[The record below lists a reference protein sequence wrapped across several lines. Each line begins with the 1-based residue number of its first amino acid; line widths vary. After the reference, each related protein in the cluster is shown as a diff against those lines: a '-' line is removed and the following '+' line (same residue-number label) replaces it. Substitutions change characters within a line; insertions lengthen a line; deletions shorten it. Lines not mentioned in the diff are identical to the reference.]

1 MKKIGG
7 ITKRWLKDIF
17 SVILVLVLSVSVAAC
32 LFIRTYYYTSIK
44 NVLETNSG
52 ELITTFFNIYGANSE
67 DGFAIAGREFIENC
81 GMLDLMEIWIID
93 NSGNVLLSS
102 SGFEVS
108 PQQNMPDFI
117 EAMNSASG
125 KATWVGKLS
134 TGEKI
139 MAMTESVMNTDGTAA
154 GAIRYIVSL
163 EDVDSQ
169 IGFSCL
175 IIGLIAAVII
185 AVSTIL
191 GLVFTRSIV
200 RPLRN
205 IGNVAGKVADG
216 DLSARIENCKYDDE
230 IGELCGKINNMI
242 DELNDADRLKNDF
255 ISTISHELRT
265 PLTSIKGWG
274 ETLMQ
279 VGDTDPALTKRGMS
293 VIISEASRLS
303 GMVEELLDFSKIQSN
318 RMNLQLKKIDV
329 LAELDETVFTF
340 RERAIKEGIEIIY
353 NAPELPAPMEADE
366 DRIRQVFINIFDN
379 AIKYNY
385 HGGRVIVLAQ
395 ITSPT
400 VLEISISDTG
410 RGISPENLPRVKEK
424 FYKTDNTVAGSGI
437 GLAVADEIVKLH
449 GGTLNIDSIL
459 NEGTTVTIT
468 LPIEAVTYTDEKEVH
483 DEEAKNSN

>member
-17 SVILVLVLSVSVAAC
+17 SVIIVLVLSVSVAAC
-32 LFIRTYYYTSIK
+32 LFIKAYYYTSIK

-67 DGFAIAGREFIENC
+67 DGFAVAGREFIENC
-81 GMLDLMEIWIID
+81 GMLDLMEIWIVD
-93 NSGNVLLSS
+93 NSGNVIVSS

-108 PQQNMPDFI
+108 AQPNMPDFI
-117 EAMNSASG
+117 EAMNSPSG
-125 KATWVGKLS
+125 KATWIGTFGS
-134 TGEKI
+134 GEKV
-139 MAMTESVMNTDGTAA
+139 MAMTESVLNTDGTAA

-185 AVSTIL
+185 VVSTVL
-191 GLVFTRSIV
+191 GLAFTRSIV

-205 IGNVAGKVADG
+205 IGNVAGEVADG
-216 DLSARIENCKYDDE
+216 DLSVRIENYKYDDE

-242 DELNDADRLKNDF
+242 EELNAADRLKNDF

-279 VGDTDPALTKRGMS
+279 VGNTDPALTKRGMT
-293 VIISEASRLS
+293 VIIGEASRLS

-318 RMNLQLKKIDV
+318 RMNLQLK
-329 LAELDETVFTF
+329 
-340 RERAIKEGIEIIY
+340 R
-353 NAPELPAPMEADE
+353 
-366 DRIRQVFINIFDN
+366 
-379 AIKYNY
+379 
-385 HGGRVIVLAQ
+385 
-395 ITSPT
+395 
-400 VLEISISDTG
+400 
-410 RGISPENLPRVKEK
+410 
-424 FYKTDNTVAGSGI
+424 
-437 GLAVADEIVKLH
+437 
-449 GGTLNIDSIL
+449 
-459 NEGTTVTIT
+459 
-468 LPIEAVTYTDEKEVH
+468 
-483 DEEAKNSN
+483 

>member
-1 MKKIGG
+1 MTG
-7 ITKRWLKDIF
+7 
-17 SVILVLVLSVSVAAC
+17 SV
-32 LFIRTYYYTSIK
+32 
-44 NVLETNSG
+44 
-52 ELITTFFNIYGANSE
+52 
-67 DGFAIAGREFIENC
+67 
-81 GMLDLMEIWIID
+81 
-93 NSGNVLLSS
+93 
-102 SGFEVS
+102 
-108 PQQNMPDFI
+108 
-117 EAMNSASG
+117 
-125 KATWVGKLS
+125 
-134 TGEKI
+134 
-139 MAMTESVMNTDGTAA
+139 
-154 GAIRYIVSL
+154 RYIVSL

-216 DLSARIENCKYDDE
+216 DLSARIENYKYDDE

-329 LAELDETVFTF
+329 LAELDKRSE
-340 RERAIKEGIEIIY
+340 K
-353 NAPELPAPMEADE
+353 
-366 DRIRQVFINIFDN
+366 
-379 AIKYNY
+379 
-385 HGGRVIVLAQ
+385 
-395 ITSPT
+395 
-400 VLEISISDTG
+400 TG
-410 RGISPENLPRVKEK
+410 NLKK
-424 FYKTDNTVAGSGI
+424 FHVVD
-437 GLAVADEIVKLH
+437 
-449 GGTLNIDSIL
+449 
-459 NEGTTVTIT
+459 
-468 LPIEAVTYTDEKEVH
+468 
-483 DEEAKNSN
+483 KNS

>member
-32 LFIRTYYYTSIK
+32 LFIKAYYYTSIK

-67 DGFAIAGREFIENC
+67 DGFAVAGREFIENC
-81 GMLDLMEIWIID
+81 GMLDLMEIWIVD
-93 NSGNVLLSS
+93 NSGNVLVSS

-108 PQQNMPDFI
+108 AQPNMPDFI
-117 EAMNSASG
+117 EAMNSPSG
-125 KATWVGKLS
+125 KATWIGKFGS
-134 TGEKI
+134 DEKV
-139 MAMTESVMNTDGTAA
+139 MAMTESVLNTDGTAA

-185 AVSTIL
+185 VVSTAL
-191 GLVFTRSIV
+191 GLAFTRSIV

-205 IGNVAGKVADG
+205 IGNVAGEVADG
-216 DLSARIENCKYDDE
+216 DLSVRIENYKYDDE

-242 DELNDADRLKNDF
+242 EELNAADRLKNDF

-279 VGDTDPALTKRGMS
+279 VGDTDPALTKRGMT
-293 VIISEASRLS
+293 VIIGEASRLS

-340 RERAIKEGIEIIY
+340 RERAIKEDIEIIY
-353 NAPELPAPMEADE
+353 NAPELSAPMEADE
-366 DRIRQVFINIFDN
+366 DRIRQVFINVFDN

-385 HGGRVIVLAQ
+385 HGGRVVVLAQ

-410 RGISPENLPRVKEK
+410 RGISAENLPRVKEK

-468 LPIEAVTYTDEKEVH
+468 LPIEAVSYTDEKEVQ
-483 DEEAKNSN
+483 DEEEKNSN

>member
-1 MKKIGG
+1 M
-7 ITKRWLKDIF
+7 
-17 SVILVLVLSVSVAAC
+17 LVLSVSVAAC

-216 DLSARIENCKYDDE
+216 DLNARIENYKYDDE
-230 IGELCGKINNMI
+230 
-242 DELNDADRLKNDF
+242 

-366 DRIRQVFINIFDN
+366 DRIRQVFIKIFDN

>member
-1 MKKIGG
+1 MKRVGG
-7 ITKRWLKDIF
+7 ITRRWMKDIL
-17 SVILVLVLSVSVAAC
+17 SVVIVLVLSVSVAAC
-32 LFIRTYYYTSIK
+32 VFVKSYYYSSIK
-44 NVLETNSG
+44 NVLDTNSG
-52 ELITTFFNIYGANSE
+52 ELITTFFNIYGSNTE
-67 DGFAIAGREFIENC
+67 DGFAVAGREFIENC
-81 GMLDLMEIWIID
+81 GMLGQMEIWIID
-93 NSGNVLLSS
+93 STGTVLVSS
-102 SGFEVS
+102 SGFEVE

-117 EAMNSASG
+117 EAMSSASG
-125 KATWVGKLS
+125 KADWVGKLPS
-134 TGEKI
+134 GERV
-139 MAMTESVMNTDGTAA
+139 MTMTESVTNTDGTTA

-163 EDVDSQ
+163 MDVDRQ
-169 IGFSCL
+169 INKICA
-175 IIGLIAAVII
+175 IIGII
-185 AVSTIL
+185 AVVVMIISSIL
-191 GLVFTRSIV
+191 GLAFTRSIV
-200 RPLRN
+200 RPLRK
-205 IGNVAGKVADG
+205 IGAVTSKVADG
-216 DLSARIENCKYDDE
+216 NLDARIENYKYDDE
-230 IGELCGKINNMI
+230 IGELCGQINYMI
-242 DELNDADRLKNDF
+242 DELNTADKLKNDF

-279 VGDTDPALTKRGMS
+279 VGDSDPALTKRGMS

-353 NAPELPAPMEADE
+353 NAPELPAPMQADE

-379 AIKYNY
+379 AIKYNF
-385 HGGRVIVLAQ
+385 HGGRIVVLAQ

-410 RGISPENLPRVKEK
+410 KGISPENLPRVKEK
-424 FYKTDNTVAGSGI
+424 FFKTDNTVAGSGI

-449 GGTLNIDSIL
+449 GGTLGIDSIL

-468 LPIEAVTYTDEKEVH
+468 LPIEEVTFIDEKEVQ
-483 DEEAKNSN
+483 DEESKA

>member
-216 DLSARIENCKYDDE
+216 DLSARIENYKYDDE

-265 PLTSIKGWG
+265 PLTSIKAG
-274 ETLMQ
+274 
-279 VGDTDPALTKRGMS
+279 AKRLCRS
-293 VIISEASRLS
+293 
-303 GMVEELLDFSKIQSN
+303 
-318 RMNLQLKKIDV
+318 
-329 LAELDETVFTF
+329 
-340 RERAIKEGIEIIY
+340 AI
-353 NAPELPAPMEADE
+353 P
-366 DRIRQVFINIFDN
+366 
-379 AIKYNY
+379 
-385 HGGRVIVLAQ
+385 
-395 ITSPT
+395 
-400 VLEISISDTG
+400 
-410 RGISPENLPRVKEK
+410 
-424 FYKTDNTVAGSGI
+424 
-437 GLAVADEIVKLH
+437 
-449 GGTLNIDSIL
+449 IL
-459 NEGTTVTIT
+459 R
-468 LPIEAVTYTDEKEVH
+468 
-483 DEEAKNSN
+483 